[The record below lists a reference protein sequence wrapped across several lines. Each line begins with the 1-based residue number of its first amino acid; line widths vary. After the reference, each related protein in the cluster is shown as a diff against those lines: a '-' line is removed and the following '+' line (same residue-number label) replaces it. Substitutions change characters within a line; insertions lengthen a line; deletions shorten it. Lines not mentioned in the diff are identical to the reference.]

1 MLEVQNLQVFYGDV
15 QALWDVSFAVQP
27 GEIVTLV
34 GSNGAGKTTTLK
46 TISGI
51 LRPAVGRVC
60 LEGQDLGPLPPHEIL
75 ARGIAQVPEGRRLWP
90 HMTVLENLELGA
102 YTAAARRGAAQSL
115 EWVLALFPRLGE
127 RRGQLAGT
135 LSGGE
140 QQMLAIARGL
150 MSRPRLLRLDEPSL
164 GLAPLLVEEVFRI
177 VREINGQGMTV
188 LLVEQNLRQAL
199 EVAHRAYVLEAGRVT
214 LSGPSGEVLANAHI
228 RAAYLGL

>member
-1 MLEVQNLQVFYGDV
+1 MLEVQQLQVFYGDV

-46 TISGI
+46 TISGL
-51 LRPAVGRVC
+51 LRPAAGHVR
-60 LEGQDLGPLPPHEIL
+60 LEGQDVAALAPHEIV
-75 ARGIAQVPEGRRLWP
+75 ARGIAQIPEGRRLWP

-102 YTAAARRGAAQSL
+102 YTAEARRRKD
-115 EWVLALFPRLGE
+115 ETLAWAFTLFPRLRE
-127 RRGQLAGT
+127 RQAQLAGT

-140 QQMLAIARGL
+140 QQMVAIARGL
-150 MSRPRLLRLDEPSL
+150 MSRPRLLMLDEPSL

-177 VREINGQGMTV
+177 VREINGQGVTV

-199 EVAHRAYVLEAGRVT
+199 EVAHWAYVLETGRVT
-214 LSGPSGEVLANAHI
+214 LSGPSRDVLANAHI